1 MKQIAIVSGKGG
13 TGKTTLSGSLSYL
26 FDNHVMADCDVDAP
40 NLHLLMKP
48 ETLEIH
54 EYIGGKKAEINDSC
68 IACGICERTC
78 RFDAIRPGKPYSVD
92 PYACE
97 GCGACVLTCPV
108 NAISL
113 NDNRS
118 GVYYLS
124 KVGDLP
130 LTHALL
136 DPGEETSG
144 GLIAE
149 VRKLA
154 LKAAEDEKRE
164 TIIIDGSPGIG
175 CAATSSIT
183 GANYV
188 VIVAEPTVSGLH
200 DLDRIVQTVRHFRRE
215 FGVVINKF
223 DLNPDKTQ
231 EIINWCV
238 KEGIEILGKIP
249 FDPMVREATI
259 KAQPVV
265 INENSKA
272 AKAIRELYKKIK
284 DKLS

>member
-1 MKQIAIVSGKGG
+1 
-13 TGKTTLSGSLSYL
+13 
-26 FDNHVMADCDVDAP
+26 
-40 NLHLLMKP
+40 
-48 ETLEIH
+48 
-54 EYIGGKKAEINDSC
+54 
-68 IACGICERTC
+68 
-78 RFDAIRPGKPYSVD
+78 
-92 PYACE
+92 
-97 GCGACVLTCPV
+97 
-108 NAISL
+108 
-113 NDNRS
+113 
-118 GVYYLS
+118 
-124 KVGDLP
+124 
-130 LTHALL
+130 
-136 DPGEETSG
+136 
-144 GLIAE
+144 
-149 VRKLA
+149 LA

-200 DLDRIVQTVRHFRRE
+200 DLDRIVQTVRHFRRK
-215 FGVVINKF
+215 FGIVINKF
-223 DLNPDKTQ
+223 DLNQDKTQ
-231 EIINWCV
+231 EIIDWCK
-238 KEGIEILGKIP
+238 KESIEILGKIP